1 MHAHLQVS
9 KGLRQH
15 PQLLNMCA
23 VGFFA
28 ASDSAT
34 VGFPSESLVQSKA
47 LLLLRSIR
55 DSERTQRIF
64 PDIRFSCS
72 GSVTK
77 WILVLE
83 AGGGSMEYPQLQ
95 IWREEEGSGSYQR
108 VGYTDIKY
116 LSSSITDTYTVVEYS
131 LTTPLAFQEG
141 DILGAHQ
148 PRRSDSDVVMQFQ
161 ERGLLVSYRHDKEDN
176 PLETFVIDEAKTDQ
190 TDYPL
195 VGVETS
201 K

>member
-1 MHAHLQVS
+1 M
-9 KGLRQH
+9 K
-15 PQLLNMCA
+15 LLCS
-23 VGFFA
+23 VGVLA
-28 ASDSAT
+28 ASDGAT

-47 LLLLRSIR
+47 LLLRSIR
-55 DSERTQRIF
+55 DRERTQRIF

-77 WILVLE
+77 WILVLG
-83 AGGGSMEYPQLQ
+83 AGDGSMEYPQLQ
-95 IWREEEGSGSYQR
+95 IWREEGSGSYQR
-108 VGYTDIKY
+108 VGYTDINY
-116 LSSSITDTYTVVEYS
+116 PSSSITDTYTVVEYS

-148 PRRSDSDVVMQFQ
+148 PPKDNSDVVMQFQ
-161 ERGLLVSYRHDKEDN
+161 DRGLLVSYRYDGEDN
-176 PLETFVIDEAKTDQ
+176 PLETFVVDGAETDQ

>member
-1 MHAHLQVS
+1 M
-9 KGLRQH
+9 K
-15 PQLLNMCA
+15 LLCS
-23 VGFFA
+23 VGVLA
-28 ASDSAT
+28 ASDGAT

-47 LLLLRSIR
+47 LQRSIKER
-55 DSERTQRIF
+55 DETQRIF

-83 AGGGSMEYPQLQ
+83 AGDGSMEYPQLQ

-108 VGYTDIKY
+108 VGYTDINSP
-116 LSSSITDTYTVVEYS
+116 SSSITDTYSVVEYS

-148 PRRSDSDVVMQFQ
+148 PHKDDSDVVMQFQ
-161 ERGLLVSYRHDKEDN
+161 DRGLLVSYRYDGEDN
-176 PLETFVIDEAKTDQ
+176 PLETFVVDGAETDQ

>member
-1 MHAHLQVS
+1 M
-9 KGLRQH
+9 K
-15 PQLLNMCA
+15 LLCS
-23 VGFFA
+23 VGVLA
-28 ASDSAT
+28 ASDGAT

-47 LLLLRSIR
+47 LLLRSIR
-55 DSERTQRIF
+55 DRERTQRIF

-77 WILVLE
+77 WILVLG

-108 VGYTDIKY
+108 VGYTDINSP
-116 LSSSITDTYTVVEYS
+116 SSSITDTYSVVEYS
-131 LTTPLAFQEG
+131 VTTPLSFQEG

-148 PRRSDSDVVMQFQ
+148 PRRSDSDVVMQFKD
-161 ERGLLVSYRHDKEDN
+161 RGLLVSYRHDGEDN
-176 PLETFVIDEAKTDQ
+176 PLETFVVDGAETDQ